1 MIVKKWLQRLF
12 IFVFIFAFVFGDFAN
27 TGVFSKGTLQVQ
39 AADTIKDYKETGHK
53 LHSNTDMGAVAI
65 DEVGH
70 KSTTPFRKFVMD
82 DADDGNKRVI
92 CGYAVGRGHPGD
104 TYTKKVVFASN
115 WKSTK
120 SDDAEFIHNTT
131 AIAKGLCWFYE
142 DVKPSNASERESYFI
157 QTYVWAE
164 SMGKNVKTALAQLA
178 ASKGWD
184 YQKKILPLF
193 NKVKKR
199 KVEGYVVVYRNTK
212 CKSGN
217 TITHQPYFRWVKA
230 KPEYDTVTAKE
241 TGKLAKEVAVEV
253 AKTDS
258 TTKKAVSG
266 AKFKATT
273 KDVDGK
279 TLTVNLTTGSN
290 GKASNT
296 ITRTFSASGSAEK
309 KYATNW
315 DKLTEKQKEKCKN
328 DGNYPD
334 KSLAQ
339 AAAKKEAAKNA
350 ADEAAKAKANF
361 SADWKIE
368 EVSVPNYIIKANG
381 KVKSVTKKET
391 GNTVSISY
399 TFSDTPKYGSISLY
413 KTCKESYSADL
424 SLEGAVY
431 TVYNNS
437 SCAKGTEVSS
447 INISKQAENGKTVYK
462 GNSGRLTAGSY
473 WVKETWAP
481 NGFEKDPES
490 HKFILY
496 DNGTSDTLL
505 AKEESGKTIT
515 SLTSNEEA
523 KKGTVTITKYVN
535 DLVNETGIKP
545 EKGIAF
551 TLKAVSKFSEDTP
564 YTDGVAKTTAQ
575 DGTASWEDVPY
586 GYYTL
591 TLTSKGLPK
600 NMTKVGPF
608 SLHIEDDTDANKNDI
623 YSGRNIV
630 LGKTSDS
637 GETVDELLP
646 CSVAIHK
653 VMSKTELSGTKT
665 YHPEKGA
672 KFAVYDTDGNMVGK
686 PFTTDENGYAKSAAI
701 KAAGSYVL
709 KQIEGT
715 ASYKF
720 MEDKP
725 FTVTEEDLGNGDG
738 TATTFEY
745 TVDNVYQG
753 DRIYLDKYKV
763 AFDQDREEYD
773 EEGRTVEPDAGFA
786 VMNVSSISK
795 ADLTDL
801 KENGE
806 DWTQEERNAFVQ
818 KYADAV
824 LATMQ
829 TDETGKASVDIDC
842 VEDKDGRMHSAI
854 GEDGFVIVQTSG
866 TTGYYLSGPIFSA
879 DLKQK
884 ENEGSTQ
891 WSGEKNNYQEVNY
904 GIAAFK
910 KFKTKDE
917 KTVEP
922 EAGAQFKILKNDGTY
937 LKDSD
942 KKEVICEADK
952 EGKVSIPWLLPGVY
966 SLKQTDGSKFHEKL
980 NEENN
985 ADAVFVVREDDCV
998 FSKKE
1003 MTAFV
1008 KGNTLTKEQEKHIL
1022 TLGDED
1028 GRYTDKELPISLSIE
1043 KHSTHTG
1050 VLLKD
1055 AEFTLYQKEG
1065 DDWKELGKYYT
1076 GDGKDGTELG
1086 RVTVKGLSFGTYKIK
1101 ETKAPDGYL
1110 LSEEDTGKDSS
1121 DPDFPYQEKV
1131 ITIDAD
1137 HVAESGGGIVFR
1149 ANKSNADSAY
1159 SRFNDSP
1166 IYGRIRINKTG
1177 NVMTGYASGT
1187 EEFTYKDTGVA
1198 GAVYAL
1204 YAGEDIMD
1212 DAGNVIWKKDEK
1224 IDEVTTDSK
1233 GYADFTNKKTSYTKN
1248 FSMGHYYI
1256 KETKAPD
1263 GFDVDTETHE
1273 VVLTW
1278 DAGAKDLDI
1287 GSWQPDDENFKEQ
1300 PSHGDYFLCTGEQ
1313 LNPYIVNAQKVIFTY
1328 EKAPASAKAV
1338 YDVSADRVGT
1348 KANPTPADSKSTVV
1362 LWQDP
1367 EDEGTFY
1374 VSTQTTKQEVKFNK
1388 ISSSMFYKCQKLR
1401 SVIFHHVDT
1410 SNMIHADKMFSY
1422 CTKLTSLNLSNWETG
1437 SLNST
1442 VGMFANSGVL
1452 KKIYVGD
1459 TDQKVPNT
1467 EPTETGIYTVPKQ
1480 EFYLYTDPD
1489 TEDEETLAARKL
1501 TADSFNYALCYS
1513 DGEGESITDLTDD
1526 DIASISPEYP
1536 TFADDKSK
1544 RSGKLEVTTI
1554 QLKESSPYYAKA
1566 EDGGEGHPGILK
1578 VTIDVKDPA
1587 TLKLD
1592 PKVDEH
1598 PETEAD
1604 VEDTQ
1609 RSISLSLL
1617 KIDAAKKGAAD
1628 AEDSGLSA
1636 TFKVYAATDLKSYDG
1651 KTIIKEGDFIKTIKS
1666 IDKDTDD
1673 GGRAGMDKLPIG
1685 YYTVNPDAKN
1695 LYKIVEVIP
1704 PRGYSLYPQEEKNT
1718 AYIPNINYLNLSSN
1732 EVVSKVNAANPD
1744 TISATYNL
1752 AENTYTFALTF
1763 SDIKTPTITKN
1774 WGKEKTQGF
1783 VKEEDRPDSLTIH
1796 MYTDKEKTNLYKTIT
1811 LTEAGGWTYAF
1822 DDDID
1827 LSKYYYEEVVPEGVN
1842 WKPNTSEYKEGYFKD
1857 GATNC
1862 VTFYNEP
1869 ADYVPDVVIPSVT
1882 KYWEDNDNAPKKRPK
1897 EIKVNLLQNGV
1908 VLDDYS
1914 TVLNESNNWTFT
1926 VKEDKSLPKYDD
1938 VGREYVY
1945 TWEEDTSGLPKD
1957 YELTDTKTTTS
1968 SDSQYTYIHT
1978 DLTNT
1983 YAQYTSAQ
1991 IAKSWNDEE
2000 NLYNLRPDSITVH
2013 LLADGERVE
2022 KLTLEQSDGTTTDI
2036 TDGNVVLS
2044 EENNW
2049 SAKAINLPKYK
2060 GSQKIEYTWEEED
2073 VPDYEL
2079 SSNVTVT
2086 KDADSVTERTETSLI
2101 NKSNPQ
2107 LGSVSVSKMIPVKSL
2122 DLRHGDL
2129 SFTFTIT
2136 GETVH
2141 GKEYTDKQTVTFTR
2155 NTVSDE
2161 DNVVTID
2168 GKEYLILS
2176 VSFSDLD
2183 WGDYKITESGSESR
2197 YAFNK
2202 ISDLENAT
2210 AGKEEDGTPYIAFTV
2225 DKDHQEFGGTFENAA
2240 ISSSIKVI
2248 KRGNSKTKKL
2258 KGVTFKIEKV
2268 LADKKTELVATKETD
2283 ENGEI
2288 LFDNLDPGDYVL
2300 TETKTLPGYTLMK
2313 DPINVTVPMALTTKE
2328 AEDMKADTSK
2338 GKYDKAKDLY
2348 YFYDLTYD
2356 VDNEKT
2362 PTPPLTGGFENWLS
2376 YLPIV
2381 LAMALFIGLGIYR
2394 MKRKKKPAK

>member
-120 SDDAEFIHNTT
+120 SNDAEFIHNTT

-142 DVKPSNASERESYFI
+142 DVKPSNATERESYFI

-164 SMGKNVKTALAQLA
+164 SMGKNVKTALTQLA
-178 ASKGWD
+178 ASKGWN
-184 YQKKILPLF
+184 YQKKILPLY

-212 CKSGN
+212 CKDGN
-217 TITHQPYFRWVKA
+217 TITHQPYFRWVKT

-241 TGKLAKEVAVEV
+241 TGKVSKEVSVEV
-253 AKTDS
+253 TKTDS
-258 TTKKAVSG
+258 TTKKAISG

-279 TLTVNLTTGSN
+279 ALTVNLTTGSN
-290 GKASNT
+290 GKASSKV
-296 ITRTFSASGSAEK
+296 TRTFSAQRSAEK
-309 KYATNW
+309 KYVTNW

-361 SADWKIE
+361 SANWKIE
-368 EVSVPNYIIKANG
+368 EVSVPNHIIKVNG

-413 KTCKESYSADL
+413 KTCKESYSTDL

-431 TVYNNS
+431 TVYNKS
-437 SCAKGTEVSS
+437 SCDKGTEVSS
-447 INISKQAENGKTVYK
+447 INISKQTENGKTVYK
-462 GNSGRLTAGSY
+462 GNSGRLTAGTY

-481 NGFEKDPES
+481 NGFEKDSEA

-545 EKGIAF
+545 EKGIEF

-646 CSVAIHK
+646 CSVTIHK

-672 KFAVYDTDGNMVGK
+672 KFAIYDTDGNMIGK
-686 PFTTDENGYAKSAAI
+686 PFTTNENGYAKSAAI

-725 FTVTEEDLGNGDG
+725 FTVTEEDLGNEDG

-745 TVDNVYQG
+745 TVDNTYQG

-795 ADLTDL
+795 ADLADL
-801 KENGE
+801 RENGE

-829 TDETGKASVDIDC
+829 TDEAGKASVDIDC
-842 VEDKDGRMHSAI
+842 VEDMDGRMHSAI

-879 DLKQK
+879 DLKRK
-884 ENEGSTQ
+884 DNEGSMQ
-891 WSGEKNNYQEVNY
+891 WSGEKNNYQEINY
-904 GIAAFK
+904 GIATFK

-922 EAGAQFKILKNDGTY
+922 EAGAQFKVLKNDGTY
-937 LKDSD
+937 LKDPD

-985 ADAVFVVREDDCV
+985 EDAVFVVREDDCV

-1065 DDWKELGKYYT
+1065 DNWKELGKYYT
-1076 GDGKDGTELG
+1076 GDGKDGTEIG

-1101 ETKAPDGYL
+1101 ETKAPAGYL

-1137 HVAESGGGIVFR
+1137 HVAETDGELVFR

-1204 YAGEDIMD
+1204 YAGENIMD

-1248 FSMGHYYI
+1248 FFMGHYYI

-1338 YDVSADRVGT
+1338 YDISADRVGT

-1544 RSGKLEVTTI
+1544 RSGKLEVTI

-1718 AYIPNINYLNLSSN
+1718 AYIPNIDYLNLSSN

-1774 WGKEKTQGF
+1774 WGEEKTQGF
-1783 VKEEDRPDSLTIH
+1783 VKEEDRPNSLTIH

-1811 LTEAGGWTYAF
+1811 LTKEKGWIYAF

-1827 LSKYYYEEVVPEGVN
+1827 LSKYYYEEVVPDDAV
-1842 WKPNTSEYKEGYFKD
+1842 WKKDTREYEDGYFKD
-1857 GATNC
+1857 SETNC
-1862 VTFYNEP
+1862 VTFYNWEETLSDEP
-1869 ADYVPDVVIPSVT
+1869 VIPSVT

-2000 NLYNLRPDSITVH
+2000 NLYNLRPDSVTVH

-2044 EENNW
+2044 EKNNW
-2049 SAKAINLPKYK
+2049 SAKTINLPKYK

-2101 NKSNPQ
+2101 NKSNPR
-2107 LGSVSVSKMIPVKSL
+2107 LGSVSVSKMIPVESL

-2141 GKEYTDKQTVTFTR
+2141 EKEYTDKQTVTFTK

-2161 DNVVTID
+2161 DNVITIN
-2168 GKEYLILS
+2168 GKKYLVLF
-2176 VSFSDLD
+2176 VSFDDLD

-2197 YAFNK
+2197 YEFNK

-2225 DKDHQEFGGTFENAA
+2225 DKDHQDFGGTFENAA

-2258 KGVTFKIEKV
+2258 KGVTFKIEKI

-2313 DPINVTVPMALTTKE
+2313 DSINVTVPMALTTKE

-2381 LAMALFIGLGIYR
+2381 LAMALFIGLGIYQ
-2394 MKRKKKPAK
+2394 MKKRKKPIK

>member
-115 WKSTK
+115 WKSTT
-120 SDDAEFIHNTT
+120 SNDAEFIHNTT

-142 DVKPSNASERESYFI
+142 DVKPSNATERESYFI

-164 SMGKNVKTALAQLA
+164 SMGKNVKTALTQLA
-178 ASKGWD
+178 ASKGWN
-184 YQKKILPLF
+184 YQKKILPLY

-212 CKSGN
+212 CKDGN
-217 TITHQPYFRWVKA
+217 TITHQPYFRWVKT

-241 TGKLAKEVAVEV
+241 TGKVSKEVSVEV
-253 AKTDS
+253 TKTDS

-279 TLTVNLTTGSN
+279 ALTVNLTTGSN
-290 GKASNT
+290 GKASSKV
-296 ITRTFSASGSAEK
+296 TRTFSAQRSAEK
-309 KYATNW
+309 KYVTNW

-361 SADWKIE
+361 SANWKIE
-368 EVSVPNYIIKANG
+368 EVSVPNHIIKVNG

-447 INISKQAENGKTVYK
+447 INISKQTENGKTVYK
-462 GNSGRLTAGSY
+462 GNSGKLTAGSY

-481 NGFEKDPES
+481 NGFEKDPEA

-496 DNGTSDTLL
+496 DNGSSDTLL

-545 EKGIAF
+545 EKGIEF

-646 CSVAIHK
+646 CSVTIHK

-672 KFAVYDTDGNMVGK
+672 KFAIYDTDGNMIGK
-686 PFTTDENGYAKSAAI
+686 PFTTNENGYAKSAAI

-725 FTVTEEDLGNGDG
+725 FTVTEEDLGNEDG

-745 TVDNVYQG
+745 TVDNTYQG

-773 EEGRTVEPDAGFA
+773 KEGRTVEPDAGFA

-795 ADLTDL
+795 ADLADL
-801 KENGE
+801 RENGE

-829 TDETGKASVDIDC
+829 TDEAGKASVDIDC

-879 DLKQK
+879 DLKRK

-891 WSGEKNNYQEVNY
+891 WSGEKNNYQEINY
-904 GIAAFK
+904 GIATFK

-922 EAGAQFKILKNDGTY
+922 EAGAQFKVLKKDGTY
-937 LKDSD
+937 LKDPD

-985 ADAVFVVREDDCV
+985 EDAVFVVREDDCV

-1065 DDWKELGKYYT
+1065 DNWKELGKYYT
-1076 GDGKDGTELG
+1076 GDGKDGTEIG

-1101 ETKAPDGYL
+1101 ETKAPAGYL

-1137 HVAESGGGIVFR
+1137 HVAETDGEIVFR

-1204 YAGEDIMD
+1204 YAGENIMD

-1248 FSMGHYYI
+1248 FFMGHYYI

-1544 RSGKLEVTTI
+1544 RSGKLEVTI

-1718 AYIPNINYLNLSSN
+1718 AYIPNIDYLNLSSN

-1774 WGKEKTQGF
+1774 WGEEKTQGF
-1783 VKEEDRPDSLTIH
+1783 VKEEDRPNSLTIH

-1811 LTEAGGWTYAF
+1811 LTKEKGWIYAF

-1827 LSKYYYEEVVPEGVN
+1827 LSKYYYEEVVPDDAV
-1842 WKPNTSEYKEGYFKD
+1842 WKKDTREYEDGYFKD
-1857 GATNC
+1857 SETNC
-1862 VTFYNEP
+1862 VTFYNWEETPSDEP
-1869 ADYVPDVVIPSVT
+1869 VIPSVT
-1882 KYWEDNDNAPKKRPK
+1882 
-1897 EIKVNLLQNGV
+1897 
-1908 VLDDYS
+1908 
-1914 TVLNESNNWTFT
+1914 
-1926 VKEDKSLPKYDD
+1926 
-1938 VGREYVY
+1938 
-1945 TWEEDTSGLPKD
+1945 
-1957 YELTDTKTTTS
+1957 
-1968 SDSQYTYIHT
+1968 
-1978 DLTNT
+1978 
-1983 YAQYTSAQ
+1983 
-1991 IAKSWNDEE
+1991 
-2000 NLYNLRPDSITVH
+2000 
-2013 LLADGERVE
+2013 
-2022 KLTLEQSDGTTTDI
+2022 
-2036 TDGNVVLS
+2036 
-2044 EENNW
+2044 
-2049 SAKAINLPKYK
+2049 
-2060 GSQKIEYTWEEED
+2060 
-2073 VPDYEL
+2073 
-2079 SSNVTVT
+2079 
-2086 KDADSVTERTETSLI
+2086 
-2101 NKSNPQ
+2101 
-2107 LGSVSVSKMIPVKSL
+2107 VSKMIPVESL

-2141 GKEYTDKQTVTFTR
+2141 EKEYTDKQTVTFTK

-2161 DNVVTID
+2161 DNVITIN
-2168 GKEYLILS
+2168 GKKYLVLF
-2176 VSFSDLD
+2176 VSFDDLD

-2197 YAFNK
+2197 YEFNK

-2258 KGVTFKIEKV
+2258 KGVTFKIEKI

-2313 DPINVTVPMALTTKE
+2313 DSINVTVPMALTTKE

-2381 LAMALFIGLGIYR
+2381 LAMALFIGLGIYQ
-2394 MKRKKKPAK
+2394 MKKRKKPIK

>member
-1 MIVKKWLQRLF
+1 MIK
-12 IFVFIFAFVFGDFAN
+12 
-27 TGVFSKGTLQVQ
+27 T
-39 AADTIKDYKETGHK
+39 
-53 LHSNTDMGAVAI
+53 
-65 DEVGH
+65 
-70 KSTTPFRKFVMD
+70 
-82 DADDGNKRVI
+82 
-92 CGYAVGRGHPGD
+92 
-104 TYTKKVVFASN
+104 
-115 WKSTK
+115 
-120 SDDAEFIHNTT
+120 
-131 AIAKGLCWFYE
+131 
-142 DVKPSNASERESYFI
+142 ES
-157 QTYVWAE
+157 
-164 SMGKNVKTALAQLA
+164 
-178 ASKGWD
+178 
-184 YQKKILPLF
+184 ILP
-193 NKVKKR
+193 
-199 KVEGYVVVYRNTK
+199 E
-212 CKSGN
+212 
-217 TITHQPYFRWVKA
+217 
-230 KPEYDTVTAKE
+230 E
-241 TGKLAKEVAVEV
+241 TLNAI
-253 AKTDS
+253 
-258 TTKKAVSG
+258 
-266 AKFKATT
+266 
-273 KDVDGK
+273 
-279 TLTVNLTTGSN
+279 LRTGSN
-290 GKASNT
+290 HNRTELRLIYNFMSVQTKEEYEEFVRNEYGNGGKGF
-296 ITRTFSASGSAEK
+296 IIDGK
-309 KYATNW
+309 KYAVW
-315 DKLTEKQKEKCKN
+315 
-328 DGNYPD
+328 
-334 KSLAQ
+334 
-339 AAAKKEAAKNA
+339 
-350 ADEAAKAKANF
+350 F
-361 SADWKIE
+361 
-368 EVSVPNYIIKANG
+368 
-381 KVKSVTKKET
+381 
-391 GNTVSISY
+391 
-399 TFSDTPKYGSISLY
+399 
-413 KTCKESYSADL
+413 
-424 SLEGAVY
+424 
-431 TVYNNS
+431 
-437 SCAKGTEVSS
+437 
-447 INISKQAENGKTVYK
+447 
-462 GNSGRLTAGSY
+462 
-473 WVKETWAP
+473 
-481 NGFEKDPES
+481 
-490 HKFILY
+490 
-496 DNGTSDTLL
+496 
-505 AKEESGKTIT
+505 
-515 SLTSNEEA
+515 
-523 KKGTVTITKYVN
+523 
-535 DLVNETGIKP
+535 
-545 EKGIAF
+545 
-551 TLKAVSKFSEDTP
+551 
-564 YTDGVAKTTAQ
+564 
-575 DGTASWEDVPY
+575 
-586 GYYTL
+586 
-591 TLTSKGLPK
+591 
-600 NMTKVGPF
+600 
-608 SLHIEDDTDANKNDI
+608 NKNGMQI
-623 YSGRNIV
+623 A
-630 LGKTSDS
+630 L
-637 GETVDELLP
+637 GETVRTKDKIHLSWEQVTNRIHCLLKEGEFAPQSMLDKAQDNAIKEHAQALAYMKGDMAEGVAEIVFAEKDLPHLRSIYPEITDYLENKMKDPAWLSELNKRL
-646 CSVAIHK
+646 SGVANAYK
-653 VMSKTELSGTKT
+653 KSKTIMRF
-665 YHPEKGA
+665 HH
-672 KFAVYDTDGNMVGK
+672 YD
-686 PFTTDENGYAKSAAI
+686 P
-701 KAAGSYVL
+701 
-709 KQIEGT
+709 
-715 ASYKF
+715 
-720 MEDKP
+720 
-725 FTVTEEDLGNGDG
+725 
-738 TATTFEY
+738 
-745 TVDNVYQG
+745 
-753 DRIYLDKYKV
+753 
-763 AFDQDREEYD
+763 
-773 EEGRTVEPDAGFA
+773 
-786 VMNVSSISK
+786 
-795 ADLTDL
+795 
-801 KENGE
+801 
-806 DWTQEERNAFVQ
+806 
-818 KYADAV
+818 
-824 LATMQ
+824 
-829 TDETGKASVDIDC
+829 
-842 VEDKDGRMHSAI
+842 
-854 GEDGFVIVQTSG
+854 
-866 TTGYYLSGPIFSA
+866 
-879 DLKQK
+879 
-884 ENEGSTQ
+884 
-891 WSGEKNNYQEVNY
+891 
-904 GIAAFK
+904 
-910 KFKTKDE
+910 
-917 KTVEP
+917 
-922 EAGAQFKILKNDGTY
+922 
-937 LKDSD
+937 
-942 KKEVICEADK
+942 
-952 EGKVSIPWLLPGVY
+952 
-966 SLKQTDGSKFHEKL
+966 
-980 NEENN
+980 
-985 ADAVFVVREDDCV
+985 
-998 FSKKE
+998 
-1003 MTAFV
+1003 
-1008 KGNTLTKEQEKHIL
+1008 
-1022 TLGDED
+1022 
-1028 GRYTDKELPISLSIE
+1028 
-1043 KHSTHTG
+1043 
-1050 VLLKD
+1050 
-1055 AEFTLYQKEG
+1055 
-1065 DDWKELGKYYT
+1065 
-1076 GDGKDGTELG
+1076 
-1086 RVTVKGLSFGTYKIK
+1086 VTV
-1101 ETKAPDGYL
+1101 
-1110 LSEEDTGKDSS
+1110 
-1121 DPDFPYQEKV
+1121 
-1131 ITIDAD
+1131 
-1137 HVAESGGGIVFR
+1137 
-1149 ANKSNADSAY
+1149 
-1159 SRFNDSP
+1159 
-1166 IYGRIRINKTG
+1166 
-1177 NVMTGYASGT
+1177 
-1187 EEFTYKDTGVA
+1187 
-1198 GAVYAL
+1198 
-1204 YAGEDIMD
+1204 
-1212 DAGNVIWKKDEK
+1212 
-1224 IDEVTTDSK
+1224 SK
-1233 GYADFTNKKTSYTKN
+1233 WF
-1248 FSMGHYYI
+1248 HI

-1467 EPTETGIYTVPKQ
+1467 EPIETGIYTVPKQ

-1544 RSGKLEVTTI
+1544 RSGKLEVTI
-1554 QLKESSPYYAKA
+1554 QLKQSSPYYAKA

-1718 AYIPNINYLNLSSN
+1718 AYIPNIDYLNLSSN

-1774 WGKEKTQGF
+1774 WGEEKTQGF

-1811 LTEAGGWTYAF
+1811 LTKEKDWIYAF
-1822 DDDID
+1822 DDNID
-1827 LSKYYYEEVVPEGVN
+1827 LSKYYYEEVVPDDAV
-1842 WKPNTSEYKEGYFKD
+1842 WKKDTREYEDGYFKD
-1857 GATNC
+1857 GETNC
-1862 VTFYNEP
+1862 VTFYNWEETPSDEP
-1869 ADYVPDVVIPSVT
+1869 VIPSVT

-1908 VLDDYS
+1908 AIRTEY
-1914 TVLNESNNWTFT
+1914 LNEENNWTFT
-1926 VKEDKSLPKYDD
+1926 LPEDKALPKYDD
-1938 VGREYVY
+1938 VGKEYVY

-1978 DLTNT
+1978 DLKNT

-2000 NLYNLRPDSITVH
+2000 NLYNLRPDSVTVH

-2049 SAKAINLPKYK
+2049 SAKTINLPKYK

-2101 NKSNPQ
+2101 NKSNPR
-2107 LGSVSVSKMIPVKSL
+2107 LGSVSVSKMIPVESL

-2141 GKEYTDKQTVTFTR
+2141 EKEYTDKQTVTFTK

-2161 DNVVTID
+2161 DNVITIN
-2168 GKEYLILS
+2168 GKKYLVLF
-2176 VSFSDLD
+2176 VSFDDLD

-2197 YAFNK
+2197 YEFNK

-2258 KGVTFKIEKV
+2258 KGVTFKIEKI

-2381 LAMALFIGLGIYR
+2381 LAMALFIGLGIYQ
-2394 MKRKKKPAK
+2394 MKKRNK